1 MTSPMVRLGARWGAA
16 ALALALL
23 APVPPAA
30 AQGVTSGAVTGLIS
44 DDAGA
49 GVTGATLTLTNG
61 STGQRYSGQ
70 ARADGRFIFENV
82 QVGGPYVLEARAL
95 GFSPGRTDGF
105 TVRLGERR
113 AVDLKLQRAA
123 VELAGVTITGDA
135 NPVMSASRTGAQS
148 FVSESSIARLPSLS
162 RNFTDFIQTVPQVV
176 SANVPGATVGG
187 QNNRF
192 NNVQVDGGVNND
204 VFGLAASGTPG
215 GQANAHP
222 ISVEAVKEYQVLIAP
237 FDVRQGSFAGGLIN
251 AVTKSGTN
259 LYHGSV
265 FGFLQNETFVGPN
278 LQGVD
283 PTAFYQRQYGVTFS
297 GPIIRDR
304 LHFLFV
310 TDQQSRAAPFSGTQL
325 IGSDT
330 AGGADSAGVGIRLA
344 TVQRVESTL
353 RTNPAYLLDAGDH
366 LPPTLENPDKNFF
379 GKLTA
384 QLATNNQLE
393 LSYNYVKASG
403 DQFTRNAGQSGFRDG
418 YQLSN
423 SGYIQANVTNTIR
436 AKMATQLPGGM
447 SNELLVGSNSIRD
460 HRELPNRVPLIFV
473 QGDRPAPAR
482 AWIAAG
488 AERFSHD
495 NLLNQDIVEV
505 TDNFTAPIGSSHVL
519 TLGTHNEFFHF
530 VNHFFP
536 GSLGVWAFD
545 SPGALDSVR
554 PGRYEIALPLRA
566 GGPNTDFHVKQ
577 WGGYAQD
584 RWSPNPRLTVIMGLR
599 VDIPVMDK
607 PRQNTAAALVD
618 TLNVNTGAFPSGN
631 MLWSPRVGFNYDV
644 TGDGTTR
651 LRGGVGVFSGRPPY
665 VWISNAFGNTGLEQ
679 ATLVCDNGPGG
690 FAGTNANG
698 NSQLDSVPAFTIDPN
713 AQPTSCRGGLGA
725 AASASSVVF
734 FDPTFKF
741 PQNLKIALGLD
752 HQLPAGIV
760 GTFDV
765 IYTKA
770 INQFYLSD
778 VNLRGIVGNSLG
790 EGGRALYG
798 VPAATSTSIPASRIT
813 TRFNDVLRHRNES
826 SDRSLQVTGE
836 LQKRFSEGLEFRAS
850 YTYSHSED
858 LFTLG
863 SSIANSNWRFTVLD
877 GTVAH
882 RNLRPSGFDIPHK
895 ITAAGI
901 FGLPYDVK
909 LSLIYIGQSGHP
921 FTYVTSTDANGDGVG
936 GNDPIYVP
944 RNSADITL
952 NTPGDS
958 TALFARINSEPCL
971 AENKGHILPRNSC
984 RDPWVNILNARLVKV
999 IPTVNGQSLE
1009 LSADFFNLLHLVN
1022 WDWGVIRTTSGGPG
1036 FENENLLAAAGYDVA
1051 NQRGRYALNTR
1062 PPNRPNLTSSRWQI
1076 QLGGKYI
1083 F

>member
-1 MTSPMVRLGARWGAA
+1 
-16 ALALALL
+16 LALALL

-30 AQGVTSGAVTGLIS
+30 AQGVTSGAVTGTIS

-113 AVDLKLQRAA
+113 VVDLKLQRAA
-123 VELAGVTITGDA
+123 VELTGVTITGEA
-135 NPVMSASRTGAQS
+135 NPVMSASRTGAAS
-148 FVSESSIARLPSLS
+148 FVSESALARLPSLS

-259 LYHGSV
+259 LYHGSI
-265 FGFLQNETFVGPN
+265 FGFLQNEGLVGRRLDTLSN
-278 LQGVD
+278 
-283 PTAFYQRQYGVTFS
+283 TAFYQRQYGATVS

-304 LHFLFV
+304 LHFLLV
-310 TDQQSRAAPFSGTQL
+310 TDQQARAAPFSGTS
-325 IGSDT
+325 IGTDT
-330 AGGADSAGVGIRLA
+330 TGGNDSLNIGIRRA
-344 TVQRVESTL
+344 TAERVENTL
-353 RTNPAYLLDAGDH
+353 INNPAYGFNPGSFLAPSLA
-366 LPPTLENPDKNFF
+366 NPDKNYF
-379 GKLTA
+379 GKLSA
-384 QLATNNQLE
+384 QLATNSLLE
-393 LSYNYVKASG
+393 LTYNYVKASS
-403 DQFTRNAGQSGFRDG
+403 DQFTRNPTQTGFRDG
-418 YQLSN
+418 YQLSQ
-423 SGYIQANVTNTIR
+423 SGYVQANITNTIR
-436 AKMATQLPGGM
+436 AKMTTQLSGGM
-447 SNELLVGSNSIRD
+447 SNELLIGSNAIKD
-460 HRELPNRVPLIFV
+460 HRELPTRVPLIFV
-473 QGDRPAPAR
+473 GGDRAGTN
-482 AWIAAG
+482 IAAG

-495 NLLNQDIVEV
+495 NLLNQNIFEV
-505 TDNFTAPIGSSHVL
+505 TDNFTVPMGSSHVL
-519 TLGTHNEFFHF
+519 TIGTHNEFFHF

-536 GSLGVWAFD
+536 ASLGVWSFA
-545 SPGALDSVR
+545 SAGALDSVR
-554 PGRYEIALPLRA
+554 PGRYEIALPLRP

-584 RWSPNPRLTVIMGLR
+584 RWSPNPRLTVIMGVR

-607 PRQNTAAALVD
+607 PRQNTASALVD

-631 MLWSPRVGFNYDV
+631 TLWSPRVGFNYDL
-644 TGDGTTR
+644 TGNGETR

-679 ATLVCDNGPGG
+679 ATLVCDNGATG

-698 NSQLDSVPAFTIDPN
+698 NSTLDSVPGFSIDPD

-760 GTFDV
+760 GTFDF

-778 VNLRGIVGNSLG
+778 VNLRGIIGNSLG
-790 EGGRALYG
+790 EGGRPLYG
-798 VPAATSTSIPASRIT
+798 VPAAGSTNIPASRIT

-826 SDRSLQVTGE
+826 ADRAIQVSGE
-836 LQKRFSEGLEFRAS
+836 LNKRFSEGLEFRAS
-850 YTYSHSED
+850 YTYSRSED

-877 GTVAH
+877 GTVEH

-895 ITAAGI
+895 ITASGL
-901 FGLPYDVK
+901 FGLPYGVR

-921 FTYVTSTDANGDGVG
+921 FTYVSSTDANGDGVG
-936 GNDPIYVP
+936 GNDAVYVP
-944 RNSADITL
+944 RNGADML
-952 NTPGDS
+952 FANAADS
-958 TALFARINSEPCL
+958 TTILARINSEPCL

-999 IPTVNGQSLE
+999 IPTVSGQSIE
-1009 LSADFFNLLHLVN
+1009 LSADIFNLLHLVN
-1022 WDWGVIRTTSGGPG
+1022 HDWGQVRTTSTGPG
-1036 FENENLLAAAGYDVA
+1036 FENETLLRQTAYDLGS
-1051 NQRGRYALNTR
+1051 QRGRYAYAGR
-1062 PPNRPNLTSSRWQI
+1062 QINRPNQNASRWQI
-1076 QLGGKYI
+1076 QLGAKYV

>member
-1 MTSPMVRLGARWGAA
+1 MISPLVRLSARWGAA
-16 ALALALL
+16 ALAVVLL
-23 APVPPAA
+23 LPTRPAA
-30 AQGVTSGAVTGLIS
+30 AQGVTSAAVTGLVS

-49 GVTGATLTLTNG
+49 GVASAALTLTNR

-70 ARADGRFIFENV
+70 SRFDGRFFFENV
-82 QVGGPYVLEARAL
+82 QVGGPYVIEARAL
-95 GFSPGRTDGF
+95 GFRPQRSDSF

-113 AVDLKLQRAA
+113 VVDLKLERAA

-135 NPVMSASRTGAQS
+135 NPVLSPSRTGAQS

-251 AVTKSGTN
+251 AVTKSGAN
-259 LYHGSV
+259 QFHGSA
-265 FGFLQNETFVGPN
+265 FGYLQNQSFVGPN
-278 LQGVD
+278 MSGAD
-283 PTAFYQRQYGVTFS
+283 PTAFYQRQYGVSLS

-304 LHFLFV
+304 LHFMFV
-310 TDQQSRAAPFSGTQL
+310 TDQQSRAAPFGGTS
-325 IGSDT
+325 IGTDT
-330 AGGADSAGVGIRLA
+330 TGGADSVNIGIRRA
-344 TVQRVESTL
+344 TAERVESIFVN
-353 RTNPAYLLDAGDH
+353 NPAYGFNPGSFLAPSLD
-366 LPPTLENPDKNFF
+366 NPDKNFF

-384 QLATNNQLE
+384 QLWANSMLE
-393 LSYNYVKASG
+393 LSYNYVKASS
-403 DQFTRNAGQSGFRDG
+403 DQFTRSPSATGFRDG
-418 YQLSN
+418 YQLSDA
-423 SGYIQANVTNTIR
+423 GYIQANITKTMR
-436 AKMATQLPGGM
+436 AKMTTQLPGGV
-447 SNELLVGSNSIRD
+447 SNELLIGSNKIED

-473 QGDRPAPAR
+473 GGDRAGTN
-482 AWIAAG
+482 IAAG

-495 NLLNQDIVEV
+495 NLLNQKIFEV
-505 TDNFTAPIGSSHVL
+505 TDNL
-519 TLGTHNEFFHF
+519 TIPLGGQHMVTIGTHNEFFHF

-536 GSLGVWAFD
+536 ASLGVWSFANAT
-545 SPGALDSVR
+545 ALANVQ
-554 PGRYEIALPLRA
+554 PGRYEIAIPLRP
-566 GGPNTDFHVKQ
+566 GGPNTDFNVKQ
-577 WGGYAQD
+577 WGGYLQD
-584 RWSPNPRLTVIMGLR
+584 RWSPDPRLTVIAGVR
-599 VDIPVMDK
+599 IDIPVMDK
-607 PRQNTAAALVD
+607 PRQNTASALVD

-631 MLWSPRVGFNYDV
+631 TLWSPRIGFNYDLS
-644 TGDGTTR
+644 GDGETR

-679 ATLVCDNGPGG
+679 ATLVCDATG

-698 NSQLDSVPAFTIDPN
+698 TSTLDSVPIFTIDAD
-713 AQPTSCRGGLGA
+713 AQPTACKGGLGA

-734 FDPTFKF
+734 FDPGFKF
-741 PQNLKIALGLD
+741 PQNLKVALGFD

-760 GTFDV
+760 ATFDF

-778 VNLRGIVGNSLG
+778 VNLRGIIGNSLG
-790 EGGRALYG
+790 EAGRPLYG
-798 VPAATSTSIPASRIT
+798 TPAATSTNIPAARRT

-826 SDRSLQVTGE
+826 SDRAIQVTGE
-836 LQKRFSEGLEFRAS
+836 FQKRFSAGLEFRAS
-850 YTYSHSED
+850 YTYSHAED

-877 GTVAH
+877 GTVEH

-895 ITAAGI
+895 ITATGI
-901 FGLPYDVK
+901 LGLPYDVR
-909 LSLIYIGQSGHP
+909 LALIYIGQSGHP
-921 FTYVTSTDANGDGVG
+921 FTYVTSTDANGDGVS
-936 GNDPIYVP
+936 GNDPVYVP
-944 RNSADITL
+944 RNGADM
-952 NTPGDS
+952 
-958 TALFARINSEPCL
+958 LFATTADSAGFFNRINSEPCL
-971 AENKGHILPRNSC
+971 ANNRGHLLPRNSC
-984 RDPWVNILNARLVKV
+984 RDPWVNLLNARLVKV

-1009 LSADFFNLLHLVN
+1009 LSADIFNLLHLVN

-1036 FENENLLAAAGYDVA
+1036 FENENMLRQTSYDLATG
-1051 NQRGRYALNTR
+1051 RGRYALNTR
-1062 PPNRPNLTSSRWQI
+1062 NPERPNLTSSRWQI

>member
-1 MTSPMVRLGARWGAA
+1 MRASFVRFGARWGAA
-16 ALALALL
+16 ALVLAFL
-23 APVPPAA
+23 APVRPAA
-30 AQGVTSGAVTGLIS
+30 AQGVTSGAVIGTVT

-49 GVTGATLTLTNG
+49 GVTGATLTLTNS
-61 STGQRYSGQ
+61 STGQRYTGQ
-70 ARADGRFIFENV
+70 GRADGRFMFENV
-82 QVGGPYVLEARAL
+82 QVGGPYILEARAL
-95 GFSPGRTDGF
+95 GFSPGRSDGF

-148 FVSESSIARLPSLS
+148 FVSESALARLPSLS

-259 LYHGSV
+259 VYHGSI
-265 FGFLQNETFVGPN
+265 FGFLQNEGLVGHRLDTLTN
-278 LQGVD
+278 
-283 PTAFYQRQYGVTFS
+283 TAFYQRQYGATVS

-304 LHFLFV
+304 LQFLLV
-310 TDQQSRAAPFSGTQL
+310 TDQQARAAPFSGTS

-330 AGGADSAGVGIRLA
+330 TGGKDSLNIGIRRA
-344 TVQRVESTL
+344 TAERVENTL
-353 RTNPAYLLDAGDH
+353 INNTAYGFNPGSFLAPSLA
-366 LPPTLENPDKNFF
+366 NPDKNYF

-393 LSYNYVKASG
+393 LSYNYVKASS
-403 DQFTRNAGQSGFRDG
+403 DQFTRNPTQTGFRDG
-418 YQLSN
+418 YQLSQ
-423 SGYIQANVTNTIR
+423 SGYVQANITNTMR
-436 AKMATQLPGGM
+436 AKLATQLSGGM
-447 SNELLVGSNSIRD
+447 SNELLVSSNRIRD
-460 HRELPNRVPLIFV
+460 HRELPTRVPLIFV
-473 QGDRPAPAR
+473 AGDRTGTN
-482 AWIAAG
+482 IAAG

-495 NLLNQDIVEV
+495 NLLNQDIFEV
-505 TDNFTAPIGSSHVL
+505 TDNFTVPVGAQHVL
-519 TLGTHNEFFHF
+519 TIGTHNEFFHF

-536 GSLGVWAFD
+536 ASLGVWSFA
-545 SPGALDSVR
+545 SAGALDSVR
-554 PGRYEIALPLRA
+554 PGRYEIALPLRP

-584 RWSPNPRLTVIMGLR
+584 RWSPTPRLTVTLGLR

-631 MLWSPRVGFNYDV
+631 TMWSPRVGFNYDLS
-644 TGDGTTR
+644 GDGETR

-698 NSQLDSVPAFTIDPN
+698 ASTLDSVPGFRINPDS
-713 AQPTSCRGGLGA
+713 QPTSCRGGLGA

-741 PQNLKIALGLD
+741 PQNLKVALGLD

-760 GTFDV
+760 GT
-765 IYTKA
+765 
-770 INQFYLSD
+770 
-778 VNLRGIVGNSLG
+778 
-790 EGGRALYG
+790 
-798 VPAATSTSIPASRIT
+798 
-813 TRFNDVLRHRNES
+813 
-826 SDRSLQVTGE
+826 
-836 LQKRFSEGLEFRAS
+836 
-850 YTYSHSED
+850 
-858 LFTLG
+858 
-863 SSIANSNWRFTVLD
+863 
-877 GTVAH
+877 
-882 RNLRPSGFDIPHK
+882 
-895 ITAAGI
+895 
-901 FGLPYDVK
+901 
-909 LSLIYIGQSGHP
+909 
-921 FTYVTSTDANGDGVG
+921 
-936 GNDPIYVP
+936 
-944 RNSADITL
+944 
-952 NTPGDS
+952 
-958 TALFARINSEPCL
+958 
-971 AENKGHILPRNSC
+971 
-984 RDPWVNILNARLVKV
+984 
-999 IPTVNGQSLE
+999 
-1009 LSADFFNLLHLVN
+1009 
-1022 WDWGVIRTTSGGPG
+1022 
-1036 FENENLLAAAGYDVA
+1036 
-1051 NQRGRYALNTR
+1051 
-1062 PPNRPNLTSSRWQI
+1062 
-1076 QLGGKYI
+1076 
-1083 F
+1083 

>member
-16 ALALALL
+16 ALTLALL
-23 APVPPAA
+23 VPARPAA
-30 AQGVTSGAVTGLIS
+30 AQGITSAAVVGMVS

-49 GVTGATLTLTNG
+49 GVTGATLTLTNS
-61 STGQRYSGQ
+61 STGQRYSAQ
-70 ARADGRFIFENV
+70 ARFDGRFYFENV

-95 GFSPGRTDGF
+95 GFSPGRSEPF
-105 TVRLGERR
+105 TVRLGERH
-113 AVDLKLQRAA
+113 VTDLKLQRAA
-123 VELAGVTITGDA
+123 VELAGVTVTA
-135 NPVMSASRTGAQS
+135 EVNPLLAPSRTGAQS
-148 FVSESSIARLPSLS
+148 FVSESALARLPSLS

-176 SANVPGATVGG
+176 SANVPGTTVGG

-237 FDVRQGSFAGGLIN
+237 FDVRSGSFAGGLIN

-259 LYHGSV
+259 LYHGSA
-265 FGFLQNETFVGPN
+265 FGYLQNESFVGKN
-278 LQGVD
+278 LNGVE
-283 PTAFYQRQYGVTFS
+283 PTAFYQRQYGVSFS

-304 LHFLFV
+304 LHFLLV
-310 TDQQSRAAPFSGTQL
+310 TDQQARAAPFGGTS
-325 IGSDT
+325 IGTDT
-330 AGGADSAGVGIRLA
+330 TGGKDSVNIGIR
-344 TVQRVESTL
+344 RVTAERVDSIFVN
-353 RTNPAYLLDAGDH
+353 NPAYAFNPGTFLA
-366 LPPTLENPDKNFF
+366 PTLANPDKNYF

-384 QLATNNQLE
+384 QLATNNQVE
-393 LSYNYVKASG
+393 LSYNYVKASS
-403 DQFTRNAGQSGFRDG
+403 DQFTRAASATGFRDG
-418 YQLSN
+418 YQLSQ
-423 SGYIQANVTNTIR
+423 SGYVQANVTNTIR
-436 AKMATQLPGGM
+436 AKLTTQMAGGI
-447 SNELLVGSNSIRD
+447 SNEFLIGSNSIRD
-460 HRELPNRVPLIFV
+460 HRELPTRVPLIFV
-473 QGDRPAPAR
+473 GGDRAGTN
-482 AWIAAG
+482 IAAG

-495 NLLNQDIVEV
+495 NLLNQDIFEV
-505 TDNFTAPIGSSHVL
+505 TDNLTVPVGSRHML
-519 TLGTHNEFFHF
+519 TVGTHNEFFHF

-536 GSLGVWAFD
+536 ASLGVWSFANAT
-545 SPGALDSVR
+545 ALNNVQ
-554 PGRYEIALPLRA
+554 PGRYEIALPLRP

-584 RWSPNPRLTVIMGLR
+584 RWSPAARLTVILGVRL
-599 VDIPVMDK
+599 DIPVMDK
-607 PRQNTAAALVD
+607 PRQNTAPALVD

-631 MLWSPRVGFNYDV
+631 ALWSPRIGFNYDLS
-644 TGDGTTR
+644 GDGETR
-651 LRGGVGVFSGRPPY
+651 LRGGVGIFSGRPPY

-698 NSQLDSVPAFTIDPN
+698 ASTADSVPVFSIDPA

-734 FDPTFKF
+734 FDPLFKF
-741 PQNLKIALGLD
+741 PQNLKVALGLD

-760 GTFDV
+760 GTFDF

-778 VNLRGIVGNSLG
+778 VNLRGILGNSAG
-790 EGGRALYG
+790 EGGRPLYG
-798 VPAATSTSIPASRIT
+798 TPVATSTNIPASRIT

-826 SDRSLQVTGE
+826 ADRAIQVTGE
-836 LQKRFSEGLEFRAS
+836 LQKRFSAGLEFRAS

-877 GTVAH
+877 GTVAQ

-895 ITAAGI
+895 ITATGI
-901 FGLPYDVK
+901 FGFPFDVK
-909 LSLIYIGQSGHP
+909 LALIYIGQSGHP
-921 FTYVTSTDANGDGVG
+921 FTYVSSTDANGDGVS
-936 GNDPIYVP
+936 GNDPVYVP
-944 RNSADITL
+944 RNGADMSFA
-952 NTPGDS
+952 S
-958 TALFARINSEPCL
+958 TADSAGFFARINSEACL
-971 AENKGHILPRNSC
+971 ADNRGHILPRNSC

-999 IPTVNGQSLE
+999 IPTINGQSLE
-1009 LSADFFNLLHLVN
+1009 LSADIFNLPHLVKWN
-1022 WDWGVIRTTSGGPG
+1022 WGIFKSTSGGPG
-1036 FENENLLAAAGYDVA
+1036 FENENMLRQTAYNTAL
-1051 NQRGRYALNTR
+1051 QRGVYALNTR
-1062 PPNRPNLTSSRWQI
+1062 APERPNLTSSRWQI
-1076 QLGGKYI
+1076 QLGAKYI

>member
-1 MTSPMVRLGARWGAA
+1 MISPMVRLSARWGAA
-16 ALALALL
+16 ALAVVLL
-23 APVPPAA
+23 LPTRPAA
-30 AQGVTSGAVTGLIS
+30 AQGVTSAAVIGIVS

-49 GVTGATLTLTNG
+49 GVTGAGLTLTNM

-70 ARADGRFIFENV
+70 SRFDGRFFFENV
-82 QVGGPYVLEARAL
+82 QVGGPYVIEARAL
-95 GFSPGRTDGF
+95 GFRPQRSDSF

-113 AVDLKLQRAA
+113 VVDLKLERAA
-123 VELAGVTITGDA
+123 VELAGVTVTGDA
-135 NPVMSASRTGAQS
+135 NPVLSPSRTGAQS

-251 AVTKSGTN
+251 AVTKSGAN
-259 LYHGSV
+259 QFHGSA
-265 FGFLQNETFVGPN
+265 FGFLQNESFVGPN
-278 LQGVD
+278 LAGVD
-283 PTAFYQRQYGVTFS
+283 PNAFYQRQYGITLS

-310 TDQQSRAAPFSGTQL
+310 TDQQARAAPFSGTQL
-325 IGSDT
+325 IGSDPT
-330 AGGADSAGVGIRLA
+330 GGADSAGVGILLS
-344 TVQRVESTL
+344 TVQRVENTL
-353 RTNPAYLLDAGDH
+353 RTNPAYSFDAGDH
-366 LPPTLENPDKNFF
+366 LPPSLANPDKNFF

-384 QLATNNQLE
+384 QLWTNSQLE
-393 LSYNYVKASG
+393 LSYNYVKASS

-423 SGYIQANVTNTIR
+423 SGYVQANVTNTIR
-436 AKMATQLPGGM
+436 AKMTTQLPGGV
-447 SNELLVGSNSIRD
+447 SNELLIGSNKIED

-482 AWIAAG
+482 TWIAAG

-495 NLLNQDIVEV
+495 NLLNQKIFEV
-505 TDNFTAPIGSSHVL
+505 TDNLTVPLGSQHMLTA
-519 TLGTHNEFFHF
+519 GTHNEFFHF

-536 GSLGVWAFD
+536 ASIGVWAFE
-545 SPGALDSVR
+545 SAGALDSVR
-554 PGRYEIALPLRA
+554 PGRYEIAIPLRP
-566 GGPNTDFHVKQ
+566 GGPNTDFNVKQ
-577 WGGYAQD
+577 WGGYLQD
-584 RWSPNPRLTVIMGLR
+584 RWSPSERLTVIAGVR
-599 VDIPVMDK
+599 IDVPVMDK
-607 PRQNTAAALVD
+607 PRQNTNAALVD

-631 MLWSPRVGFNYDV
+631 TLWSPRIGFNYDLS
-644 TGDGTTR
+644 GDGETR
-651 LRGGVGVFSGRPPY
+651 LRGGVGIFSGRPPY

-679 ATLVCDNGPGG
+679 ATLVCDNGAAG

-698 NSQLDSVPAFTIDPN
+698 TSTLDSVPAFTMDPD
-713 AQPTSCRGGLGA
+713 AQPTACKGGLGA

-734 FDPTFKF
+734 FDPGFKF
-741 PQNLKIALGLD
+741 PQNLKVALGFD

-760 GTFDV
+760 ATFDF

-778 VNLRGIVGNSLG
+778 VNLRGILGNSLG
-790 EGGRALYG
+790 EAGRPLYG
-798 VPAATSTSIPASRIT
+798 TPVAGSTNIPASRRT

-826 SDRSLQVTGE
+826 ADRAIQVTGE
-836 LQKRFSEGLEFRAS
+836 FQKRFSAGLEFRAS

-877 GTVAH
+877 GTVEH

-895 ITAAGI
+895 ITGTAI
-901 FGLPYDVK
+901 LGLPYDVK
-909 LSLIYIGQSGHP
+909 LALIYIGQSGHP
-921 FTYVTSTDANGDGVG
+921 FTYVSSTDANGDGVS
-936 GNDPIYVP
+936 GNDAIYVP

-952 NTPGDS
+952 NTPSDS

-971 AENKGHILPRNSC
+971 ANNKGHILPRNSC
-984 RDPWVNILNARLVKV
+984 RDPWVNLLNARLVKV

-1009 LSADFFNLLHLVN
+1009 LSADIFNLLHLVN

-1036 FENENLLAAAGYDVA
+1036 FENENLLAAAGYDVV
-1051 NQRGRYALNTR
+1051 NQRGRYALNKR
-1062 PPNRPNLTSSRWQI
+1062 DPNRPNLTASRWQI
-1076 QLGGKYI
+1076 QLGAKYI

>member
-30 AQGVTSGAVTGLIS
+30 AQGVTSGAVTGTIS

-49 GVTGATLTLTNG
+49 GVPGANLTLTNS

-70 ARADGRFIFENV
+70 ARVDGRFIFENV
-82 QVGGPYVLEARAL
+82 QVGGPYILEARAL
-95 GFSPGRTDGF
+95 GFSPGRTDAF

-123 VELAGVTITGDA
+123 LELTGVTITGDA

-259 LYHGSV
+259 AYHGSA
-265 FGFLQNETFVGPN
+265 FGFLQNEGLVGPRLDSLAN
-278 LQGVD
+278 A
-283 PTAFYQRQYGVTFS
+283 AFYQRQYGLTLS

-304 LHFLFV
+304 LHFLLV
-310 TDQQSRAAPFSGTQL
+310 TDQQARAAPFGGSSIGT
-325 IGSDT
+325 DT
-330 AGGADSAGVGIRLA
+330 TGGKDSVSIGIRRVTA
-344 TVQRVESTL
+344 ERVESIFVN
-353 RTNPAYLLDAGDH
+353 NPAYAFNPGSF
-366 LPPTLENPDKNFF
+366 LPPSLANPDKNYF
-379 GKLTA
+379 GKLSA
-384 QLATNNQLE
+384 QLATNSLLE
-393 LSYNYVKASG
+393 LTYNYVKASS
-403 DQFTRNAGQSGFRDG
+403 DQFTRAASATNFRDG
-418 YQLSN
+418 YQLSQ
-423 SGYIQANVTNTIR
+423 SGYVQANITNTIR
-436 AKMATQLPGGM
+436 AKMTTQLASGM
-447 SNELLVGSNSIRD
+447 SNELLIGSNSIKD
-460 HRELPNRVPLIFV
+460 HRELPTRVPLIFV
-473 QGDRPAPAR
+473 GGDRAGTN
-482 AWIAAG
+482 IAAG

-495 NLLNQDIVEV
+495 NLLNQTIFEI
-505 TDNFTAPIGSSHVL
+505 TDNFTVPVSSSHVL

-536 GSLGVWAFD
+536 ASLGVWSFANAT
-545 SPGALDSVR
+545 ALANVQ
-554 PGRYEIALPLRA
+554 PGRYEIALPLRP
-566 GGPNTDFHVKQ
+566 GGPNTDFNVKQ

-584 RWSPNPRLTVIMGLR
+584 RWAPSPRLTVILGVR
-599 VDIPVMDK
+599 VDNPVMDK
-607 PRQNTAAALVD
+607 PRQNTASALVD

-631 MLWSPRVGFNYDV
+631 LLWSPRVGFNYDL
-644 TGDGTTR
+644 TGDGETR

-679 ATLVCDNGPGG
+679 ATLVCDNGPTG

-698 NSQLDSVPAFTIDPN
+698 TSTADSLPVFTINPD
-713 AQPTSCRGGLGA
+713 AQPTACRGGLGA

-734 FDPTFKF
+734 FDPKFKF
-741 PQNLKIALGLD
+741 PQNLKVALGFD
-752 HQLPAGIV
+752 HQLPGGIV
-760 GTFDV
+760 GTFDF

-778 VNLRGIVGNSLG
+778 VNLRGIIGNSLG
-790 EGGRALYG
+790 EGGRPLYG
-798 VPAATSTSIPASRIT
+798 VPAAGSTNIPASRIT

-826 SDRSLQVTGE
+826 ADRAVQVSGE
-836 LQKRFSEGLEFRAS
+836 LNKRFSEGLEFRAS
-850 YTYSHSED
+850 YTYSRSED

-877 GTVAH
+877 GTVEH

-895 ITAAGI
+895 ITATGL
-901 FGLPYDVK
+901 FGLPYGVR
-909 LSLIYIGQSGHP
+909 LSMIYVGQSGHP

-936 GNDPIYVP
+936 GNDPVYVP
-944 RNSADITL
+944 RNSADISL
-952 NTPGDS
+952 ATPGD
-958 TALFARINSEPCL
+958 TAVLFARINSEPCL

-984 RDPWVNILNARLVKV
+984 RDPWVNILNARLTKV
-999 IPTVNGQSLE
+999 IPTVGGQSIE
-1009 LSADFFNLLHLVN
+1009 LSADIFNLLHLVN
-1022 WDWGVIRTTSGGPG
+1022 HDWGQVRTTSSGPG
-1036 FENENLLAAAGYDVA
+1036 FENENLLRQTAYNVA
-1051 NQRGRYALNTR
+1051 LQRGVYALQTR
-1062 PPNRPNLTSSRWQI
+1062 LPNRPNLTSSRWQI
-1076 QLGGKYI
+1076 QLGAKYV